1 MKDERK
7 KDREDGRL
15 GSQVTSF
22 VFFWG
27 GVVFNSKCFISI
39 PSYKEFCEQGSRE
52 QSCAITS
59 DFFQRAAAAV
69 THSLSPRAEP
79 RIPQVHPPDIVP
91 HHPPTSV
98 NYTGDPQDNLDCG
111 S

>member
-27 GVVFNSKCFISI
+27 GGC
-39 PSYKEFCEQGSRE
+39 
-52 QSCAITS
+52 
-59 DFFQRAAAAV
+59 
-69 THSLSPRAEP
+69 L
-79 RIPQVHPPDIVP
+79 
-91 HHPPTSV
+91 
-98 NYTGDPQDNLDCG
+98 
-111 S
+111 